1 MLSERF
7 GYRIT
12 VGDLLVEADLLMFGH
27 RFLERE
33 KPQEAVK
40 LFEYAVTMNPDS
52 WGALHGLA
60 EAHMKDGQEGLA
72 SELYK
77 RLLKLNPENEYAA
90 EKLRQLE

>member
-1 MLSERF
+1 
-7 GYRIT
+7 
-12 VGDLLVEADLLMFGH
+12 
-27 RFLERE
+27 
-33 KPQEAVK
+33 
-40 LFEYAVTMNPDS
+40 MNPDS

-72 SELYK
+72 TELYK